1 MKKHVKFLIIPL
13 LIGAVFCIFHGASAI
28 TKREIINI
36 GILVKF
42 ADSEN
47 IAPKRADG
55 TPLHIDDTD
64 SLANAELLLNS
75 DNPITMQTSLGAI
88 SVPSIK
94 KYYETQSYGKLS
106 ITTKFFIYQDQHPM
120 SYYSS
125 SSDSQQLARENEL
138 VNNAINSISEQVI
151 ASGITSSTLD
161 SNNDGKI
168 DMLTLFIENSN
179 APASGIF
186 HSHVYNNSGNI
197 TAKIANKPIAAHS
210 IIYHSGSIDKYGT
223 FSLDTGGYGTIA
235 HELGHILGF
244 IDLYR
249 SDHQGEPVGIYDL
262 MGKNSSSNPQNI
274 LAYLVSEYSPN
285 TNWHNPLPV
294 ISQTTK
300 NITVSRPQFTNP
312 SEQRAIKIQRN
323 ANDQE
328 YFIVEYYEPHD
339 ARDGYAAK
347 ERGIIIYRINNQ
359 TNATD
364 RVFVFRPNEPSLNA
378 ARGDLLQAPL
388 NLNRPSLGKGLG
400 TSKEFDN
407 QTIYY
412 SDGTNSGITI
422 TVTKMDDNSVTFDI
436 VFPEITGAGTQQ
448 SPYQI
453 SDTTTFLYLMSGD
466 TKGKYYTITKD
477 LDFSKIEHPR
487 INFYGHLDG
496 QNHTLSNIISTGAG
510 IFDYLGDYDSPSSI
524 KNLKITNLTVKP
536 NSIGGSLG
544 GLASAIS
551 SSTISNVHLLSGE
564 VNNIKGLNT
573 LSATGGFAGNVDST
587 TTIDSCTSAISVK
600 ANTNVGGFIGLNQ
613 NAKISNSS
621 TTGKV
626 TGNTNIGSFIG
637 IQYLTDDAYNMPQN
651 VTYDSKVNGTIPVVG
666 TTYDANANKFIT
678 TPSNMLQGITD
689 INSDQTTEPEKPTP
703 TPKPEPTLTEAEV
716 LRKLNLTKKQ
726 NYLFGFAINTSISVI
741 RQSLNNI
748 KGLEII
754 NIQSNEQIITTHT
767 KLSLRIGNTT
777 YAYIVV
783 LKGDVNG
790 DGKIQATDYVKIR
803 NHIMGKTNLT
813 DASLQAADINQD
825 SKVQAT
831 DYVKVRNHIMGKSTI
846 NQK

>member
-1 MKKHVKFLIIPL
+1 MKKHVKFLTIPL

-151 ASGITSSTLD
+151 ASGITSLTLD

-197 TAKIANKPIAAHS
+197 TAKIANEPIAAHS

-274 LAYLVSEYSPN
+274 LAYLVSEYNPN

-300 NITVSRPQFTNP
+300 NITVSRPQFTDPN
-312 SEQRAIKIQRN
+312 EQRAIKVQRN

-477 LDFSKIEHPR
+477 LDFSKIEYPR

-496 QNHTLSNIISTGAG
+496 QNHTLSNITSTGAG

-637 IQYLTDDAYNMPQN
+637 IQYLTNDTYNTPQN
-651 VTYDSKVNGTIPVVG
+651 VTYDSKINGTIPVVG
-666 TTYDANANKFIT
+666 TTYDVNANKFIT

-703 TPKPEPTLTEAEV
+703 TPEPETTLTETEV

-831 DYVKVRNHIMGKSTI
+831 DYVKVRNHIMSKSTI

>member
-1 MKKHVKFLIIPL
+1 MKKHVKFLTIPL

-151 ASGITSSTLD
+151 ASGITSLTLD

-274 LAYLVSEYSPN
+274 LAYLVSEYNPN

-300 NITVSRPQFTNP
+300 NITVSRPQFTDP
-312 SEQRAIKIQRN
+312 SEQRAIKVQRN

-477 LDFSKIEHPR
+477 LDFSKIEYPR

-496 QNHTLSNIISTGAG
+496 QNHTLSNITSTGAG

-587 TTIDSCTSAISVK
+587 TTIDNCTSVISVK
-600 ANTNVGGFIGLNQ
+600 ADTNVGGFIGLNQ

-703 TPKPEPTLTEAEV
+703 TPEPETTLTETEV